1 MKLVKTQICLY
12 LYEELLTIGYF
23 NSDQIKKKFNLE
35 NKTFHRYINEI
46 RAYLLNFYKGCEI
59 IYNREKQRFYL
70 IKNT

>member
-12 LYEELLTIGYF
+12 LYEELLTVGYF
-23 NSDQIKKKFNLE
+23 NSDEIKNKFNLE

-46 RAYLLNFYKGCEI
+46 RAYLLNFYKSCEI